1 MIITIDGPAGAGK
14 STAARGLAERL
25 GFEFLDTGAMY
36 RTVAW
41 ACLDRGVDLS
51 DSETVAQVA
60 QSLTLSFEGQCVLC
74 DGQDVTSAI
83 RTAESSEAASI
94 VAAVPAVRHEMVRLQ
109 REAAANRNVVSEGR
123 DQGTI
128 VFPDA
133 DCKFFVTADPKE
145 RAIRRHAELLVKGQE
160 EPLEDVLKQIIDR
173 DERDRTRQ
181 VAPLVVP
188 EGALE
193 VDTSSKTEAQV
204 IADLEETARQKL
216 GLGTSATAPDSLSI
230 EGEQGRL

>member
-14 STAARGLAERL
+14 STVARGLASRL
-25 GFEFLDTGAMY
+25 EFEFLDTGAMY

-51 DSETVAQVA
+51 DQDAVAKTA
-60 QSLTLSFEGQCVLC
+60 ESLSLNFEGDSVFC
-74 DGQDVTSAI
+74 DGQEVTKAI

-94 VAAVPAVRHEMVRLQ
+94 VAAVPAVRSEMVRLQ
-109 REAAANRNVVSEGR
+109 RDAAAGRNVVSEGR

-145 RAIRRHAELLVKGQE
+145 RAVRRHAELTAKGQ
-160 EPLEDVLKQIIDR
+160 DVSLDEVLQQIVDR
-173 DERDRTRQ
+173 DERDRTRKI
-181 VAPLVVP
+181 APLVVP
-188 EGALE
+188 ENAIE
-193 VDTSSKTEAQV
+193 VDTSGNGPDEVIRQLEA
-204 IADLEETARQKL
+204 TAREKL
-216 GLGTSATAPDSLSI
+216 GLSET
-230 EGEQGRL
+230 

>member
-1 MIITIDGPAGAGK
+1 MISAEMIITIDGPAGAGK

-41 ACLDRGVDLS
+41 ACLERGIDLS
-51 DSETVAQVA
+51 DSEAVAKVAQG
-60 QSLTLSFEGQCVLC
+60 LTLTFEGESVFC
-74 DGQDVTSAI
+74 DGQNVTSPI
-83 RTAESSEAASI
+83 RTAQSSEAASI

-145 RAIRRHAELLVKGQE
+145 RAVRRHAELVAKGE
-160 EPLEDVLKQIIDR
+160 DEPFDDVLRQIIDR
-173 DERDRTRQ
+173 DERDRTRE
-181 VAPLVVP
+181 VAPLIVP
-188 EGALE
+188 EDALE
-193 VDTSSKTEAQV
+193 VDTSSKTPAEV
-204 IADLEETARQKL
+204 IVDLEATARQKL
-216 GLGTSATAPDSLSI
+216 GLASSTSLF
-230 EGEQGRL
+230 EQA

>member
-1 MIITIDGPAGAGK
+1 MISAEMIITIDGPAGAGK

-41 ACLDRGVDLS
+41 ACLDRGVDLT
-51 DSETVAQVA
+51 DSESVAKVA
-60 QSLTLSFEGQCVLC
+60 QSLTLTFEGDSVFC

-145 RAIRRHAELLVKGQE
+145 RAVRRHAELVAKGQH
-160 EPLEDVLKQIIDR
+160 EPLDDVLRQIVDR
-173 DERDRTRQ
+173 DKRDRTRK
-181 VAPLVVP
+181 VAPLIAP
-188 EGALE
+188 EDALE
-193 VDTSSKTEAQV
+193 VDTSSKTQTQV
-204 IADLEETARQKL
+204 INDLEETARQKL
-216 GLGTSATAPDSLSI
+216 GLAAAKSAR
-230 EGEQGRL
+230 E

>member
-1 MIITIDGPAGAGK
+1 MISAERIITIDGPAGAGK
-14 STAARGLAERL
+14 STAARGLAKRL

-41 ACLDRGVDLS
+41 ACLDRAVELS
-51 DSETVAQVA
+51 DSESVAKVAQG
-60 QSLTLSFEGQCVLC
+60 LTLTFEGESVFC
-74 DGQDVTSAI
+74 DGQDVTTAI

-133 DCKFFVTADPKE
+133 DCKFFVTADPRE
-145 RAIRRHAELLVKGQE
+145 RAVRRHAELVAKGQD
-160 EPLEDVLKQIIDR
+160 EPLEDVLRQIVDR
-173 DERDRTRQ
+173 DERDRTRE
-181 VAPLVVP
+181 VAPLIVP
-188 EGALE
+188 EDALE
-193 VDTSSKTEAQV
+193 VDTSSKTQAQV
-204 IADLEETARQKL
+204 LYDLEETARQKL
-216 GLGTSATAPDSLSI
+216 GLGTSATARD
-230 EGEQGRL
+230 

>member
-14 STAARGLAERL
+14 STVARGLASRL
-25 GFEFLDTGAMY
+25 QFEFLDTGAMY

-51 DSETVAQVA
+51 DQEAVAKTA
-60 QSLTLSFEGQCVLC
+60 ERLSLSFEGDSVFC
-74 DGQDVTSAI
+74 DGRDVTKAI

-94 VAAVPAVRHEMVRLQ
+94 VAAVPAVRNEMVRLQ
-109 REAAANRNVVSEGR
+109 RDAAAGRNVVSEGR

-145 RAIRRHAELLVKGQE
+145 RAVRRHAELTAKGQDV
-160 EPLEDVLKQIIDR
+160 PLEEVLQQIVDR
-173 DERDRTRQ
+173 DERDRTRKI
-181 VAPLVVP
+181 APLVVP
-188 EGALE
+188 ENAIE
-193 VDTSSKTEAQV
+193 VDTSGNGPDEV
-204 IADLEETARQKL
+204 IRQLEVTARGKL
-216 GLGTSATAPDSLSI
+216 GLS
-230 EGEQGRL
+230 

>member
-14 STAARGLAERL
+14 STAARGLAKRL

-41 ACLDRGVDLS
+41 ACLDRRVDLADS
-51 DSETVAQVA
+51 DAVANVAQG
-60 QSLTLSFEGQCVLC
+60 LTLTFESESVFC
-74 DGQDVTSAI
+74 DGQDVTTAI

-133 DCKFFVTADPKE
+133 DCKFFVTADPTE
-145 RAIRRHAELLVKGQE
+145 RAVRRHAELVAKGQE
-160 EPLEDVLKQIIDR
+160 EPLENVLKQIVDR
-173 DERDRTRQ
+173 DERDRTREI
-181 VAPLVVP
+181 APLIVP
-188 EGALE
+188 EDALE
-193 VDTSSKTEAQV
+193 VDTSARTQTQV
-204 IADLEETARQKL
+204 IGDLEETARQKL
-216 GLGTSATAPDSLSI
+216 GLGTSATAP
-230 EGEQGRL
+230 E